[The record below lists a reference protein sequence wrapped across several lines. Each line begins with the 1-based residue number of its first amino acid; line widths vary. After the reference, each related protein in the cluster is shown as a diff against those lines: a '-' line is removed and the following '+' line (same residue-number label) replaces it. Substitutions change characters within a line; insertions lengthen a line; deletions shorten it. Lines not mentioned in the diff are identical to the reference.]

1 MFGLKSDSEGENSD
15 AIAFVVVGACQPR
28 HVADGEIV
36 PRVSIRCASRGRGR
50 HARRYHATITPLVRE
65 RARRTA
71 KRAVAVSGVTDGYI
85 SALRLLF

>member
-1 MFGLKSDSEGENSD
+1 MFGLKSDSEGEKSN

-50 HARRYHATITPLVRE
+50 CARRYHGAIT
-65 RARRTA
+65 
-71 KRAVAVSGVTDGYI
+71 
-85 SALRLLF
+85 ALALHLLFWRVLPAAPDGKRWAGMTWD